1 MKIHH
6 IGYLVSDMSKAI
18 QNFEKMGGVLTQGII
33 FDKNRSIDIAFMQ
46 MDSYLL
52 ELVYLHEGSEA
63 VGKAL
68 KRLKNAPYH
77 LCFECDD
84 IDEAIQNFVNSGCIL
99 VQEPENAVAINNQRV
114 AFLYSSEI
122 GLFEI
127 VEIK

>member
-6 IGYLVSDMSKAI
+6 IGYLVSDMSK
-18 QNFEKMGGVLTQGII
+18 
-33 FDKNRSIDIAFMQ
+33 
-46 MDSYLL
+46 
-52 ELVYLHEGSEA
+52 
-63 VGKAL
+63 
-68 KRLKNAPYH
+68 
-77 LCFECDD
+77 
-84 IDEAIQNFVNSGCIL
+84 AIQNFVNSGCIL